1 MSEDGFHLFT
11 YGSLASARPGSPGAR
26 LLAGCE
32 RVTEGSVRGTLY
44 DLGEYPALLLSG
56 NDPVA
61 GVIWRCPTRVLP
73 VLDEYEGTHSGLFRR
88 AAVRVEG
95 LACWI
100 YVAGPK
106 LGPRLVPDAR
116 ATSRVTERRFQG

>member
-1 MSEDGFHLFT
+1 MSEDGFYLFT
-11 YGSLASARPGSPGAR
+11 YGSLTSARPGSPGER

-44 DLGEYPALLLSG
+44 NLGEYPALLLSG
-56 NDPVA
+56 NDPVP

-73 VLDEYEGTHSGLFRR
+73 VLDEYEGTRSGLFRR
-88 AAVRVEG
+88 AAVRAEG

-116 ATSRVTERRFQG
+116 ATRRVTGRRFQG